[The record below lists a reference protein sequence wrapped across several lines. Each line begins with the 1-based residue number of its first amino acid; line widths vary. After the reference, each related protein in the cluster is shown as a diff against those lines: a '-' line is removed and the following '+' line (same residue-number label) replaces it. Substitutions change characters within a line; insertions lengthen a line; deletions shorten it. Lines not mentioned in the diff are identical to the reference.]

1 MFGPAPGD
9 TPWLCDHGGALILT
23 TQRHFRI
30 RIDLYTL
37 QLFVTVMDT
46 KSLTQAAVREHIAAS
61 AISKRMSDLE
71 ALLNLRLF
79 ERRPTRLEPTRAAEL
94 LLRHANTI
102 LHSVQQLEV
111 EMSDLSE
118 HVRGAVR
125 IAASIAVVTQYLPRQ
140 LREFSSRHPGV
151 TIELTDS
158 LSPQAI
164 KAVTDGHADIGIFG
178 EPFIAHGLSTV
189 PYSEETLVAVLP
201 LGHDLLERTS
211 LTFAQMLPYEF
222 VFLRSESSLSTLLLA
237 AAAKLGHPISR
248 RVQVSGNE
256 AVCCMVEMG
265 MGIAVLPAPWLE
277 RHPHFPGLE
286 TRPLV
291 EPWAQRRLHLCFHGE
306 RNTLNVPTQLLV
318 EHLRSGE
325 DFLALR

>member
-1 MFGPAPGD
+1 M
-9 TPWLCDHGGALILT
+9 
-23 TQRHFRI
+23 

-61 AISKRMSDLE
+61 AVSKRMSDLE

-94 LLRHANTI
+94 LLGHANTI
-102 LHSVQQLEV
+102 LHSVRQLEV

-118 HVRGAVR
+118 HVRGTVR

-140 LREFSSRHPGV
+140 LRSFSSRHPGV

-164 KAVTDGHADIGIFG
+164 KAVTDGQADIGIFG
-178 EPFIAHGLSTV
+178 EPFIAQGLSTL

-201 LGHDLLERTS
+201 FGHALSANAS

-237 AAAKLGHPISR
+237 AAAKLGLPISR

-286 TRPLV
+286 TRPLT
-291 EPWAQRRLHLCFHGE
+291 EPWAQRHLHLCFHGE

-325 DFLALR
+325 DTLLSSAMTSPS